1 MNRKL
6 LTFYGLKWNPFT
18 PDIPDDALWHTPEI
32 EHFCWRIE
40 QQIRDGGFALITGD
54 SGTGKSTSLRILAR
68 HLETLPEVVVGAMIR
83 PQSRMGDFYRELGDI
98 FGVALRV
105 HNRWTSFRDLRAK
118 WEAHLAA
125 TLWRPAL
132 LIDEAQ
138 EMEPDV
144 LSELRLLASSHF
156 DSRPILTVVL
166 AGDGQLLELL
176 RTARLVPL
184 ASRIRARLSLDYATP
199 KQLAELLTYLVTQA
213 GNPRLMTPGLMTTLC
228 EHAGGNPR
236 TLCNTAADL
245 LAEGLRRDASQLDE
259 KLYLETFGPSPRS
272 RSRDDARRNTG

>member
-18 PDIPDDALWHTPEI
+18 PDVPDDALWRTPEV

-40 QQIRDGGFALITGD
+40 QQVRDGGFALITGD
-54 SGTGKSTSLRILAR
+54 SGTGKSTSLRLLAR
-68 HLETLPEVVVGAMIR
+68 HLETLPEVTVGAMIR

-105 HNRWTSFRDLRAK
+105 HNRWTSFKDLRAK

-138 EMEPDV
+138 EMEPEV

-166 AGDGQLLELL
+166 AGDGELLQLL
-176 RTARLVPL
+176 RSPRLIPL
-184 ASRIRARLSLDYATP
+184 ASRIRARLSLEYATP
-199 KQLAELLTYLVTQA
+199 KQLAELLTHLVAEA
-213 GNPRLMTPGLMTTLC
+213 GNPRLITPGLMTTLC
-228 EHAGGNPR
+228 EHAAGNR
-236 TLCNTAADL
+236 HIMCNMAADL
-245 LAEGLRRDASQLDE
+245 LAEGMRREASQLDE
-259 KLYLETFGPSPRS
+259 KLYLETFGVSPRS
-272 RSRDDARRNTG
+272 RSRADARRAAG

>member
-1 MNRKL
+1 MTRKL
-6 LTFYGLKWNPFT
+6 LAVYGLKWNPFT
-18 PDIPDDALWHTPEI
+18 PDIPDDALWHTPEV
-32 EHFCWRIE
+32 EHFCWRVE
-40 QQIRDGGFALITGD
+40 QQVRDGGFALITGD
-54 SGTGKSTSLRILAR
+54 SGTGKSISLRLLAR
-68 HLETLPEVVVGAMIR
+68 HLETLPEVTVGAMIR

-105 HNRWTSFRDLRAK
+105 HNRWTSFKDLRAK
-118 WEAHLAA
+118 WESHLAA

-138 EMEPDV
+138 EMETDV

-176 RTARLVPL
+176 RTPRLIPL
-184 ASRIRARLSLDYATP
+184 GTRMRARLPLDYATP
-199 KQLAELLTYLVTQA
+199 KQLAELLTYLVAQA

-228 EHAGGNPR
+228 EHAAGNRR

-245 LAEGLRRDASQLDE
+245 LAEGLRREVSQLDE

-272 RSRDDARRNTG
+272 RSRNDARRTAG

>member
-18 PDIPDDALWHTPEI
+18 PDIPDDTLWRTPEV

-40 QQIRDGGFALITGD
+40 QQVREGGFALITGD
-54 SGTGKSTSLRILAR
+54 SGTGKSTSLRLLAR
-68 HLETLPEVVVGAMIR
+68 HLETLPEVSVGAMIR

-105 HNRWTSFRDLRAK
+105 HNRWTSFKDLRAK

-138 EMEPDV
+138 EMEPEV

-166 AGDGQLLELL
+166 AGDGELLQLL
-176 RTARLVPL
+176 RSPRLIPL
-184 ASRIRARLSLDYATP
+184 ASRIRARLPLEYATP
-199 KQLAELLTYLVTQA
+199 KQLAELLTHLVAQA

-228 EHAGGNPR
+228 EHAAGNR
-236 TLCNTAADL
+236 HIMCNMAADL
-245 LAEGLRRDASQLDE
+245 LAEGMRREASQLDE
-259 KLYLETFGPSPRS
+259 KLYLETFGLSPRS
-272 RSRDDARRNTG
+272 RSRADVRRSAG